1 MLQHPNT
8 LPQSGGLVT
17 SGALNPPQARG
28 QKSRKAKAPGE
39 RNTGPAWPL
48 DDPHGRSGF
57 GAGCRFCGP
66 DYGFHSGILL
76 FQHAVGHAPSGQ
88 DDDGIFASYIGQS
101 YSEYYQSCATYARTF
116 EEKNTIELQ
125 FINTSG
131 RLVASSYGQWAGVS
145 PTTSDISDAMKTG
158 EMATYVGKDPATGER
173 IMAVSSPMI
182 YSSGEVIGVLRY
194 VTSMKIVD
202 RQLTFVA
209 LAAIAAGCLFV
220 LVVFLSSNFYI
231 RSILEPVAEI
241 TATAKRIAGGSYGV
255 QIQSKYDDEIGDLA
269 QTINDMSNK
278 INQNEKMQTEFIS
291 SLSHELRTPLT
302 AISGWSETL
311 LSGET
316 LDPEETRRGIGIIQR
331 ESRRLTEM
339 VTELLDFTRMEDGR
353 MTLNVE
359 MTDLRAEFED
369 TVYMYGSRLRQEGIQ
384 LRVLDNDDDIPEIP
398 CDPKRMRQV
407 LLNILDNAAKHGGE
421 GKRIDASIGLEGD
434 SVIIRIR
441 DYGPGIPEDELPLV
455 KKKFFKGSSKAR
467 GSGIGLAVCD
477 EIVEMHGGSLT
488 LSNAV
493 GGGTLVVICLPATA
507 Q

>member
-1 MLQHPNT
+1 MIKQT
-8 LPQSGGLVT
+8 KR
-17 SGALNPPQARG
+17 A
-28 QKSRKAKAPGE
+28 
-39 RNTGPAWPL
+39 
-48 DDPHGRSGF
+48 F
-57 GAGCRFCGP
+57 
-66 DYGFHSGILL
+66 I
-76 FQHAVGHAPSGQ
+76 
-88 DDDGIFASYIGQS
+88 
-101 YSEYYQSCATYARTF
+101 SE
-116 EEKNTIELQ
+116 
-125 FINTSG
+125 
-131 RLVASSYGQWAGVS
+131 
-145 PTTSDISDAMKTG
+145 
-158 EMATYVGKDPATGER
+158 
-173 IMAVSSPMI
+173 
-182 YSSGEVIGVLRY
+182 
-194 VTSMKIVD
+194 
-202 RQLTFVA
+202 
-209 LAAIAAGCLFV
+209 
-220 LVVFLSSNFYI
+220 
-231 RSILEPVAEI
+231 
-241 TATAKRIAGGSYGV
+241 
-255 QIQSKYDDEIGDLA
+255 
-269 QTINDMSNK
+269 
-278 INQNEKMQTEFIS
+278 TEFIS